1 MIDLVILLQSENGRE
16 SRKKKNHIVVCFPY
30 MLVRTSAAPR
40 CRQWKNQRRK
50 LLPWC
55 CLTNTR
61 FTPPL
66 TSGRVHIPA
75 GGHLGRRHAERQPLS
90 QTDTITNRAGP
101 RQGLMRREGHTHR
114 ARRTSRRQRQKE
126 DKEKGAWVGDAVVFF
141 CSVLLRIRPWFRR
154 PRLAAVSVRKS
165 YSHPGAV
172 QRCAALC
179 SFTLSLMKMYGDI

>member
-1 MIDLVILLQSENGRE
+1 MIDLVILLQFEIGRE
-16 SRKKKNHIVVCFPY
+16 SRKKKNHIVGCFPY

-50 LLPWC
+50 LLLLLLLLLPWC

-90 QTDTITNRAGP
+90 QTDTITNRERGPAKASCGEKVTRTTLAEPAGAKD
-101 RQGLMRREGHTHR
+101 RKKTKR
-114 ARRTSRRQRQKE
+114 KE
-126 DKEKGAWVGDAVVFF
+126 PGWVMLLFF

-172 QRCAALC
+172 QRCAALP
-179 SFTLSLMKMYGDI
+179 